1 MDSVDSLR
9 SMFRF
14 TFGPY
19 GRRIVQHSGE
29 AVFDVFERKF
39 PAISAIYF
47 AQDDANDIDKS
58 LQGRASLARFLMV
71 IVGWWKKATDMCN
84 DLVTENEG
92 PFLRCTDGH
101 AAAPSQPCCTA
112 PILRCDRFG
121 AVEAANRDRLR

>member
-92 PFLRCTDGH
+92 PFMGWTDGH
-101 AAAPSQPCCTA
+101 AAPLAASLQGCNLQCG
-112 PILRCDRFG
+112 RFRD
-121 AVEAANRDRLR
+121 VEAANRDRLR

>member
-1 MDSVDSLR
+1 
-9 SMFRF
+9 MFRF

-92 PFLRCTDGH
+92 PFMGWTDGH
-101 AAAPSQPCCTA
+101 AAPLAEMSKLLIVIGYGSVPSSSA
-112 PILRCDRFG
+112 S
-121 AVEAANRDRLR
+121 ASRLY